1 MKRRKFIKTTSC
13 ITAGVL
19 LPTDNIIYEAGEK
32 QIDRT
37 FQITEDSHIKIDGNT
52 MFIETKTLCA
62 TLDKGMIISLKCKQT
77 GHEYIKAN
85 IDNNRALQL
94 IYYNNETINMNIE
107 VSGYITTRKISRNRA
122 EFIFHTW
129 NGDGVLFI
137 STDDNTGDLIVE
149 PSAYSSRPGLL
160 ACRWN
165 ISGIKDAL
173 DLIAP
178 FYQGVKLKINDPLL
192 KNTRWKWPFLWEAGL
207 VILQSRNGGGFWVH
221 TEDDKYRFKALQ
233 TSMEDP
239 FTLGFDSETFGP
251 IDNNLSAGG
260 IAWKINTFSG
270 DWHVPAAKYR
280 EWYWKTYNLQSEE
293 KKRPKWLNNIK
304 FALSWCP
311 GDTRILDAVAKK
323 IEPNKVLLH
332 FPNWRT
338 DPYDE
343 NYPSFIPSGNAKT
356 FIKKAQQMGFHV
368 MPHFNSIDMDPS
380 HPVFEQVR
388 DFSYRDIESK
398 VLQGWSWYN
407 GKEIGIPESNYNR
420 LINSGKKVMVK
431 IHPGLGMWRSIL
443 VENMQKAITA
453 LSLESVFLDVT
464 LCIWNIHNSIV
475 DSTTTPEGM
484 NKLIKYVCSINDGIV
499 VGGEGLNEITAQALS
514 FAQVHLFKHGI
525 EGYERGGICDLNNFL
540 FGKLCKSFGYSGLSG
555 RNEQETLR
563 MKVHLNH
570 GTIPTITI
578 NSADEIINPN
588 PVVEEMI
595 KIANGK

>member
-19 LPTDNIIYEAGEK
+19 IPTGNIIYGTEK
-32 QIDRT
+32 KQVDSTFRT
-37 FQITEDSHIKIDGNT
+37 TEDSHIKIDGNT
-52 MFIETKTLCA
+52 MFIETKTLSA
-62 TLDKGMIISLKCKQT
+62 TLDKGSVTSLKCKQT
-77 GHEYIKAN
+77 GQEYIKKAN
-85 IDNNRALQL
+85 TDSNRVLQL
-94 IYYNNETINMNIE
+94 IYNNETVNMNDD
-107 VSGYITTRKISRNRA
+107 VSGHITARKISRNRA

-129 NGDGVLFI
+129 NGDGILFI
-137 STDDNTGDLIVE
+137 STDDSTGDLIVE

-165 ISGIKDAL
+165 ISDIKDTL

-178 FYQGVKLKINDPLL
+178 FYQGVKLKLNDPLL
-192 KNTRWKWPFLWEAGL
+192 KNTRWKWPFSWEAGL
-207 VILQSRNGGGFWVH
+207 AILQSGDGGFWVH
-221 TEDDKYRFKALQ
+221 TQDDKYRFKALQ
-233 TSMEDP
+233 TAREDP
-239 FTLGFDSETFGP
+239 FTLGFDSEAFGP

-260 IAWKINTFSG
+260 VAWRINTFSG
-270 DWHVPAAKYR
+270 DWHVPAARYR
-280 EWYWKTYNLQSEE
+280 EWYWKTYDLQSEE
-293 KKRPKWLNNIK
+293 QKRPKWLNNIK

-323 IEPNKVLLH
+323 IEPDKVLLH
-332 FPNWRT
+332 FSNWRT

-343 NYPSFIPSGNAKT
+343 NYPTFNPSDNAKT
-356 FIKKAQQMGFHV
+356 FIKKARQMGFHV

-398 VLQGWSWYN
+398 VLQGWSWYD
-407 GKEIGIPESNYNR
+407 GKGIGVPESNYNR
-420 LINSGKKVMVK
+420 LINRDKKVMVK

-443 VENMQKAITA
+443 AENMQKAITD
-453 LSLESVFLDVT
+453 LSLESAFIDVT

-484 NKLIKYVCSINDGIV
+484 NKLIKYVSGINDGIA
-499 VGGEGLNEITAQALS
+499 VGGEGLNEITAQAQA
-514 FAQVHLFKHGI
+514 FAQVHLFKHGT
-525 EGYERGGICDLNNFL
+525 EGYERGGNCDLNNFL
-540 FGKLCKSFGYSGLSG
+540 FGKICRSFGYSGLSG
-555 RNEQETLR
+555 RNEQEALR

-570 GTIPTITI
+570 GAIPTITI

-588 PVVEEMI
+588 PAVAEMF
-595 KIANGK
+595 KIANSK